1 VPGDALATKSLPY
14 AGVAAVAIGCG
25 VAGVPLA
32 PLNLAAAALAVFV
45 TAAIVENRGPVT
57 APIAFFFG
65 FLCAVAVAYAQ
76 HFDADLVTTA
86 LGALAVGSSAALTL
100 DRPKAR
106 PVVALASVALGALLF
121 FFF

>member
-1 VPGDALATKSLPY
+1 MPGDPAATKSLPY

-32 PLNLAAAALAVFV
+32 PINLALAAVAVFV
-45 TAAIVENRGPVT
+45 SAAIVENRGPIT

-65 FLCAVAVAYAQ
+65 FLCAIAVAYAQ
-76 HFDADLVTTA
+76 HFDADLVTTV
-86 LGALAVGSSAALTL
+86 LGALAVGASAALTL

-106 PVVALASVALGALLF
+106 PVVALAGLVLGALLF
-121 FFF
+121 LFF

>member
-1 VPGDALATKSLPY
+1 MPAEPVGTKSLPY
-14 AGVAAVAIGCG
+14 TGVAAVAIGCG

-32 PLNLAAAALAVFV
+32 PINLTAAAVAVFV
-45 TAAIVENRGPVT
+45 SAAIVENRGPVT

-100 DRPKAR
+100 DRPKVDRSSHSR
-106 PVVALASVALGALLF
+106 PSL
-121 FFF
+121 